1 MSISELSSYRGL
13 AGDLTCPRCNAPLLP
28 QATFCSSCGERLDKK
43 RAVSALLQDEQDITV
58 RYRLTSLLRRSPG
71 VTLYFALD
79 NQQARQGQQ
88 SMVAIRDIDIT
99 SLADEA
105 RVLAIEV
112 VQQEYD
118 LLRHLHLPYV
128 MPVVDLR
135 YSQGHL
141 YVVAAQTG
149 TTGGGS
155 IGNTQR
161 LYTLQDFLQSGQGL
175 PSEQQALRWIWRL
188 CQALE
193 GLHRHQIVVG
203 ELDPYTII
211 LNENSEQAEP
221 TLMISWL
228 PPQLRN
234 LLTLPGTSKTPMS
247 YFSAPEALQ
256 GNAEARSDIYSLGA
270 ILYLLLTGSP
280 PGESM
285 LRAQRPLRTPRELNS
300 RISSHA
306 HDCVMQAL
314 SIEPSGRFQS
324 AGAMAEALKDPHY
337 RFRPPRTTKRLQ
349 RDNESGTAD
358 APATS
363 EGDAET
369 VRIVALSQKHLVSW
383 QASRSQTTTE
393 DQVPQQSAAP
403 QQEQQPAEIEP
414 VEAEQQQQS
423 SPPFASTPPVEA
435 RSEAEFFVPADQAE
449 EKESE
454 WGSQAPSQG
463 EIASP
468 SPQIPRSTPAPTWR
482 ERVPGIFTAITSG
495 LLNKSRS
502 KQTALVS
509 PRDSASQNAATDSWF
524 KQLQRILLG
533 QQQHTIM
540 AAALVE
546 SPLRVQPNQAFTL
559 RLHLMGRDEPAL
571 PPGAK
576 KGDHPA
582 GLSGLVHGET
592 TLLEVR
598 SVLHQSYTYI
608 VQQATVTIPAA
619 GYAAEVL
626 IPMQPLSN
634 APGGRRDRLYIFFLD
649 EQRTPLYE
657 KPFVVEVF
665 VSQLVKPGQEGHQVL
680 AIPV

>member
-43 RAVSALLQDEQDITV
+43 KAVSSLLQDEQDITV

-88 SMVAIRDIDIT
+88 SMVAMRDIDIT

-105 RVLAIEV
+105 RVLAIEA

-141 YVVAAQTG
+141 YVVAALTG

-175 PSEQQALRWIWRL
+175 PSEQQTLRWIWRL

-193 GLHRHQIVVG
+193 GLHKHQIVVG

-221 TLMISWL
+221 ALMISWL

-363 EGDAET
+363 EG
-369 VRIVALSQKHLVSW
+369 
-383 QASRSQTTTE
+383 
-393 DQVPQQSAAP
+393 
-403 QQEQQPAEIEP
+403 
-414 VEAEQQQQS
+414 
-423 SPPFASTPPVEA
+423 
-435 RSEAEFFVPADQAE
+435 
-449 EKESE
+449 
-454 WGSQAPSQG
+454 

-482 ERVPGIFTAITSG
+482 ERVPGIFTAITSR

-502 KQTALVS
+502 KQTALAY
-509 PRDSASQNAATDSWF
+509 PIDSASQNEATESWF
-524 KQLQRILLG
+524 KQLQRMLLG

-559 RLHLMGRDEPAL
+559 RLHLMGRD
-571 PPGAK
+571 
-576 KGDHPA
+576 
-582 GLSGLVHGET
+582 
-592 TLLEVR
+592 
-598 SVLHQSYTYI
+598 
-608 VQQATVTIPAA
+608 
-619 GYAAEVL
+619 
-626 IPMQPLSN
+626 
-634 APGGRRDRLYIFFLD
+634 
-649 EQRTPLYE
+649 
-657 KPFVVEVF
+657 
-665 VSQLVKPGQEGHQVL
+665 
-680 AIPV
+680 